1 MSSGRLAIGREPPT
15 LRAMEAAGQPERTRS
30 ERAGTHSGR
39 LLLRMPE
46 ELHAEL
52 SRASEN
58 KGVSLNAFITS
69 ALASAVGWRNAA
81 GGAAPAPR
89 RARSAAAAAPP
100 SRRRGLEILLVAN
113 LVIVGAVGVLAV
125 VLLVHALR

>member
-1 MSSGRLAIGREPPT
+1 
-15 LRAMEAAGQPERTRS
+15 MEAAGQPERTRS

-52 SRASEN
+52 SRASER

-69 ALASAVGWRNAA
+69 TLASAVGWRNGAQGA
-81 GGAAPAPR
+81 PPTPRRTRGAAPATQ
-89 RARSAAAAAPP
+89 P
-100 SRRRGLEILLVAN
+100 SRRRGLELLLVAN
-113 LVIVGAVGVLAV
+113 LVIVGAVGILAV
-125 VLLVHALR
+125 VLLVHTLR